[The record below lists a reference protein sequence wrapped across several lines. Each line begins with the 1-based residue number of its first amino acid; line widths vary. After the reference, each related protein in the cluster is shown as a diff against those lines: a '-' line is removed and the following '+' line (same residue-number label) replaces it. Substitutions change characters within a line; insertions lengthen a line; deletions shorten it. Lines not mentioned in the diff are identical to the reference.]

1 MPPERGY
8 SRSLSRSVPDADST
22 HAQVVRKA
30 GVTSLAVV
38 FSRVTGLI
46 REMVFAGLFG
56 AGMQQDAFIAAFRI
70 PNLLRDLLAE
80 GALSAAFV
88 TTYSQTL
95 STKGRE
101 EAYALSNR
109 LTTLL
114 VPVLI
119 AICALGIALA
129 PSLVNFMF
137 GGYAEIEGKLEL
149 TVLMTR
155 VMMPFLLF
163 IALAAK
169 AMGVLNSH
177 GKFAIPALSSGF
189 FNITSVVA
197 GLLLGFA
204 VGAELGID
212 PIVGMAIGTSLG
224 GGVQYICQIP
234 ALRRTGLLFRPMAGI
249 LDPGVR
255 QLLRLMGPAAIGASA
270 VQVNVMVNSM
280 FASRIAGSG
289 KHAIDGPVSWLA
301 FSFRFMQLPLGLF
314 GVAVA
319 SATLPQISRDASE
332 GRIDDFRDTLSK
344 SLGLVFLFTIPSAV
358 GLFVLSRPIVGVVY
372 ERGAFTPF
380 HTEQTALALSAYCLG
395 LVGYASTKVLAPA
408 FYALGNARIPVF
420 VSILSIVLNL
430 SLNKLF
436 IDTLNLGH
444 WALALS
450 TSLVASL
457 NFVLLFAFM
466 RARIHGAGGRRL
478 LVAGGKIGLASAIMG
493 ACCWSL
499 AQLVESWIGPGTFAG
514 RLAVLAVAVPAGVA
528 VLYALC
534 RLMRLP
540 ELDLARRAVLARIS
554 KQTGHE
560 A

>member
-1 MPPERGY
+1 M
-8 SRSLSRSVPDADST
+8 
-22 HAQVVRKA
+22 RKA
-30 GVTSLAVV
+30 SVTSLAVA
-38 FSRVTGLI
+38 FSRVTGLV

-56 AGMQQDAFIAAFRI
+56 AGRQQDAFVAAFRI

-114 VPVLI
+114 VPVLV
-119 AICALGIALA
+119 AICALGTAFA
-129 PSLVNFMF
+129 PTLVNFMF
-137 GGYAEIEGKLEL
+137 SGYAEIEGKLEL

-189 FNITSVVA
+189 FNLTSVVA

-204 VGAELGID
+204 VGAELGIE
-212 PIVGMAIGTSLG
+212 PIVGMAIGTLLG

-234 ALRRTGLLFRPMAGI
+234 ALRRTGLRFRPMAGI
-249 LDPGVR
+249 FDPGLR

-280 FASRIAGSG
+280 FASQIAGSAE
-289 KHAIDGPVSWLA
+289 HAIDGPVSWLSY
-301 FSFRFMQLPLGLF
+301 SFRFMQLPLGMF

-319 SATLPQISRDASE
+319 SATLPQVSRDASE
-332 GRIDDFRDTLSK
+332 GRINDFRDTLSK
-344 SLGLVFLFTIPSAV
+344 SLGLVFLLTIPSAV
-358 GLFVLSRPIVGVVY
+358 GLFVLSRPLVGVVY
-372 ERGAFTPF
+372 ERGLFTPF

-395 LVGYASTKVLAPA
+395 LVGHASTKVLAPA
-408 FYALGNARIPVF
+408 FYALGNVQIPMF
-420 VSILSIVLNL
+420 VSIVSIVLNF
-430 SLNKLF
+430 SLNKVF
-436 IDTLNLGH
+436 VDTLGLGH
-444 WALALS
+444 WALAFS

-466 RARIHGAGGRRL
+466 RARICRAGGRRL

-514 RLAVLAVAVPAGVA
+514 RLAVLVVAVPAGVA
-528 VLYALC
+528 VLYGLC

-540 ELDLARRAVLARIS
+540 ELDLAQRAVLARIS
-554 KQTGHE
+554 KHTGDE

>member
-1 MPPERGY
+1 MAHHT
-8 SRSLSRSVPDADST
+8 RSVPDADSN

-30 GVTSLAVV
+30 GVASLAVA

-56 AGMQQDAFIAAFRI
+56 AGMQQDAFVAAYRI

-95 STKGRE
+95 STKGRK
-101 EAYALSNR
+101 EAFALCNR

-114 VPVLI
+114 VPVLV
-119 AICALGIALA
+119 AICALGTVFA
-129 PSLVNFMF
+129 PTLVNFMF
-137 GGYAEIEGKLEL
+137 SGYTEIEGKLEL

-155 VMMPFLLF
+155 VMMPFLLL

-204 VGAELGID
+204 VGSELGIE
-212 PIVGMAIGTSLG
+212 PIVGMAIGTLLG
-224 GGVQYICQIP
+224 GGVQYTCQIP
-234 ALRRTGLLFRPMAGI
+234 SLRRTGLRFRPMAGI
-249 LDPGVR
+249 FDPGLR

-270 VQVNVMVNSM
+270 VQINVAVNSM
-280 FASRIAGSG
+280 FASQIAGSAD
-289 KHAIDGPVSWLA
+289 HAIDGPVSWLA

-332 GRIDDFRDTLSK
+332 GRINDFRDTLSK

-358 GLFVLSRPIVGVVY
+358 GLFVLSRPLVGVVY
-372 ERGAFTPF
+372 ERGMFTPF

-408 FYALGNARIPVF
+408 FYALGNVRVPMF
-420 VSILSIVLNL
+420 VSILSIVLNF
-430 SLNKLF
+430 SLNKF
-436 IDTLNLGH
+436 FVDTLGLGH

-466 RARIHGAGGRRL
+466 RARIHRAGGRRL
-478 LVAGGKIGLASAIMG
+478 LMAGGKIGLASAIMG

-499 AQLVESWIGPGTFAG
+499 AQPIESWIGPGTFVG
-514 RLAVLAVAVPAGVA
+514 RLAVLSVAVPAGVA

-540 ELDLARRAVLARIS
+540 ELELARRAVLARFS
-554 KQTGHE
+554 QHTGHGS
-560 A
+560 

>member
-1 MPPERGY
+1 M
-8 SRSLSRSVPDADST
+8 
-22 HAQVVRKA
+22 HAHVVRKA
-30 GVTSLAVV
+30 GVVSLAVA
-38 FSRVTGLI
+38 FSRVAGLV

-56 AGMQQDAFIAAFRI
+56 AGMQQDSFVAAYRI

-95 STKGRE
+95 STQGKE

-119 AICALGIALA
+119 AICVLGAVFA
-129 PSLVNFMF
+129 PTLVNFMF
-137 GGYAEIEGKLEL
+137 SGYAEIEGKLDL

-155 VMMPFLLF
+155 VMMPFLLL

-169 AMGVLNSH
+169 AMGVLHSH

-189 FNITSVVA
+189 FNITSIVV

-204 VGAELGID
+204 MGAELGIE
-212 PIVGMAIGTSLG
+212 PIVGMASGTLLG

-234 ALRRTGLLFRPMAGI
+234 ALRRTGLRFRPMVGI
-249 LDPGVR
+249 FDPGVR

-270 VQVNVMVNSM
+270 VQVNVTVNSM
-280 FASRIAGSG
+280 FASQIAGSAE
-289 KHAIDGPVSWLA
+289 HAIDGPVSWLA
-301 FSFRFMQLPLGLF
+301 YSFRFMQLPLGLF

-319 SATLPQISRDASE
+319 SATLPQISREASE
-332 GRIDDFRDTLSK
+332 GRINDFRDTLSK
-344 SLGLVFLFTIPSAV
+344 SLGLVLLLTIPSAV
-358 GLFVLSRPIVGVVY
+358 GLFVLSRPLVGVVY

-395 LVGYASTKVLAPA
+395 LLGYAATKVLAPA
-408 FYALGNARIPVF
+408 FYALGNARIPML
-420 VSILSIVLNL
+420 VSILSIVLNF

-436 IDTLNLGH
+436 IDTLGLGH

-478 LVAGGKIGLASAIMG
+478 LAAGGKIGLASAVMG
-493 ACCWSL
+493 AFCWSL
-499 AQLVESWIGPGTFAG
+499 AQLVESWIGPGTFVG
-514 RLAVLAVAVPAGVA
+514 RLAVLAVAVPSGVA
-528 VLYALC
+528 VMYALC

-554 KQTGHE
+554 EHTGDE